1 MIESIIL
8 PARKRKTLFRSIQ
21 GKSTFKL
28 GRITCFVGLNASGKS
43 LMLRFAES
51 AMREAIKANSAGE
64 VQCKFPLIHGGEYK
78 YKAKITELAPTIVY
92 APQQYGRFSN
102 FDKFGN
108 YERLMD
114 LTYFRA
120 SEAECAAFYFEDFIK
135 KNQQAL
141 RNPCTLLL
149 DEPENSNDP
158 YTIQYLMTAIKTW
171 TDANPSMQVLIATHS
186 LFVLKH
192 ADVVHEMSPNYVQQL
207 KDEYRK
213 LL

>member
-1 MIESIIL
+1 
-8 PARKRKTLFRSIQ
+8 
-21 GKSTFKL
+21 
-28 GRITCFVGLNASGKS
+28 
-43 LMLRFAES
+43 MLRFAES
-51 AMREAIKANSAGE
+51 AMREALKANNAGE
-64 VQCKFPLIHGGEYK
+64 VQCKFPLMHGGEYR
-78 YKAKITELAPTIVY
+78 YKAKITELAPTLAY
-92 APQQYGRFSN
+92 TPQQYGRFSN

-186 LFVLKH
+186 LFVLKY
-192 ADVVHEMSPNYVQQL
+192 ADVVHEMSPNYVQRL

>member
-1 MIESIIL
+1 MIEAITL
-8 PARKRKTLFRSIQ
+8 PARKRKTLFRSIK
-21 GKSTFKL
+21 GKATFKL
-28 GRITCFVGLNASGKS
+28 GQITCFVGLNATGKS
-43 LMLRFAES
+43 LMLRFAEL
-51 AMREAIKANSAGE
+51 AMREAIKANASE
-64 VQCKFPLIHGGEYK
+64 VQCKFPLMHGGEYV
-78 YKAKITELAPTIVY
+78 YNAKISELAPTIAY
-92 APQQYGRFSN
+92 TPQQYGRFSN
-102 FDKFGN
+102 FNKFGN

-120 SEAECAAFYFEDFIK
+120 SEAECAAFYFEDFVK
-135 KNQQAL
+135 KNNQAL

-158 YTIQYLMTAIKTW
+158 YTIQYLMCGLKTW
-171 TDANPSMQVLIATHS
+171 IDANPSMQVLIATHS
-186 LFVLKH
+186 LFVLKY

>member
-1 MIESIIL
+1 
-8 PARKRKTLFRSIQ
+8 
-21 GKSTFKL
+21 
-28 GRITCFVGLNASGKS
+28 
-43 LMLRFAES
+43 MLRFAES
-51 AMREAIKANSAGE
+51 AMREAIKENRTGT
-64 VQCKFPLIHGGEYK
+64 VQCKFPLIRGGEYT
-78 YKAKITELAPTIVY
+78 YKAKITELAPVLVY
-92 APQQYGRFSN
+92 SPQQYGRFSDVSKYGG
-102 FDKFGN
+102 FD
-108 YERLMD
+108 RLMD
-114 LTYFRA
+114 LTYFRT

-158 YTIQYLMTAIKTW
+158 YTIQYLMSALKTW
-171 TDANPSMQVLIATHS
+171 TDVNPSMQVLIATHS
-186 LFVLKH
+186 LFVLKY

>member
-1 MIESIIL
+1 MIESITL
-8 PARKRKTLFRSIQ
+8 PAHKRKTLFRSIQ

-51 AMREAIKANSAGE
+51 AMREAIKTTTGE
-64 VQCKFPLIHGGEYK
+64 VQCNFPLMRGGEYK
-78 YKAKITELAPTIVY
+78 YKAKISELAPTLAY
-92 APQQYGRFSN
+92 TPQQYGRFSN
-102 FDKFGN
+102 FNKFGN

-158 YTIQYLMTAIKTW
+158 YTIQYLMSALKTW

-186 LFVLKH
+186 LFVLKY
-192 ADVVHEMSPNYVQQL
+192 ADVVHEMTPNYVQQL